1 MTQKMPAGLQDE
13 TVVIMYKSERNSV
26 GAVSAKVDHA

>member
-1 MTQKMPAGLQDE
+1 MTQEMPVGLHDD
-13 TVVIMYKSERNSV
+13 TVVLMYKSERNAV